1 MSQANV
7 TPVAGELH
15 SLFCMAGSKFL
26 NTETTLYN
34 PYFSEAHY
42 LNQEIT
48 VFFSQFSSDWP
59 PLPKNEQVG
68 RPDRVVFLK

>member
-26 NTETTLYN
+26 YTEITLYN
-34 PYFSEAHY
+34 PYLSEAHY

-48 VFFSQFSSDWP
+48 VFLANF
-59 PLPKNEQVG
+59 LLIG
-68 RPDRVVFLK
+68 RPSQRMSRWADQTELCS